1 MTVPVFT
8 IVTSNANKAREVTA
22 FFSGTATVRHV
33 ALEIPE
39 LRSDDVAVIAREKAR
54 YAFGVLHEPL
64 IVDDTAF
71 AIDALH
77 GFPGPY
83 AAYVLKAIGNQGIL
97 RLMEGIANRGAGFT
111 TAIAYADSTGLYDFS
126 GTIRGT
132 ITTAPRGSAGFGYDP
147 IFEVAG
153 RTLAE
158 IPLEEK
164 SVISHR
170 ARALAA
176 FRDWYADRQKQE
188 RTDSKQLRDRRTLL

>member
-1 MTVPVFT
+1 MTLPVFT
-8 IVTSNANKAREVTA
+8 IVTSNANKAKEVAA
-22 FFSGTATVRHV
+22 FFAGTATVRHM

-54 YAFGVLHEPL
+54 YAFGVLHEPI

-83 AAYVLKAIGNQGIL
+83 AAYVLNAIGNQGIL
-97 RLMEGIANRGAGFT
+97 RLMEGVADRSAGFT
-111 TAIAYADSTGLYDFS
+111 TAIAYADSTGIYDFS

-132 ITTAPRGSAGFGYDP
+132 ITTAPRGTGGFGYDP
-147 IFEVAG
+147 IFDVGG

-158 IPLEEK
+158 ITLEQK
-164 SVISHR
+164 STLSHR

-176 FRDWYADRQKQE
+176 FRDWYVQRLNAE
-188 RTDSKQLRDRRTLL
+188 GRTQNS